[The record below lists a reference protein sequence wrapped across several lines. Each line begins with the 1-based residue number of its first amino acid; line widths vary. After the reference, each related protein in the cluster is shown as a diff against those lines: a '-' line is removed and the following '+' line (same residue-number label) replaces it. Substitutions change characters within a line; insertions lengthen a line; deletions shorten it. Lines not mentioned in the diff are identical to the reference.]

1 MRQPGARLREPAHI
15 ISELDAPRKAA
26 TVITYARFISSNP
39 APGSGPMYE
48 KYFGLTCRP
57 FDLAPDPRFIY
68 MTAQHSR
75 AVANIK
81 FALMNRD
88 SFVIITGEIGIG
100 KTTILNTVLEELG
113 PDFVTA
119 KLTHTTLSHIELL
132 QALLSEFGMPIY
144 KKKKVLLLDTLRSF
158 FLKKHEEG
166 KHVVI
171 IVDEAQNLTG
181 PALEEL
187 RLLSCIDTA
196 DRKIISIVL
205 TGQPNLD
212 DLIDA
217 PGLTQLRQRA
227 RLRQRLDALS
237 EEDTV
242 QYLQHRLAIAGGSAE
257 KIFTPEA
264 VKDVHRLTQGIPR
277 LINTLCDTALTA
289 CMVENIPTVTLEV
302 IDEVVHELR
311 WQWFEERDQ
320 HAAREQVAAASSD
333 TPGRARAARVMLMVY
348 KSGQFMEQVQA
359 SQFPFVIGRSN
370 ANDLVI
376 IDKEVSRR
384 HALIDCI
391 GGIYVVEDLNSKNG
405 ILVNHKRRPRALLR
419 SGDIIT
425 FGQIDVVFYTDRT
438 AMKDVPATGQLTS
451 NDRASGT
458 DVSPPGDFAE
468 EIEQTA
474 RRKAK
479 GVVELP

>member
-1 MRQPGARLREPAHI
+1 
-15 ISELDAPRKAA
+15 
-26 TVITYARFISSNP
+26 
-39 APGSGPMYE
+39 MYE
-48 KYFGLTCRP
+48 QHFGLTCRP
-57 FDLAPDPRFIY
+57 FDLAPDPRFMY
-68 MTAQHSR
+68 MTAQHAR
-75 AVANIK
+75 AVANMK
-81 FALMNRD
+81 FALLNGD

-100 KTTILNTVLEELG
+100 KTTILNTVLEQLG

-132 QALLSEFGMPIY
+132 QALLSEFGMPNY
-144 KKKKVLLLDTLRSF
+144 RKKKVMLLDTLRAF

-196 DRKIISIVL
+196 DRKIVSIVL

-227 RLRQRLDALS
+227 RLRQRLEALN
-237 EEDTV
+237 EEETV
-242 QYLQHRLAIAGGSAE
+242 DYLRHRLAVAGGELE
-257 KIFTPEA
+257 KIFEPDA
-264 VKDVHRLTQGIPR
+264 IKDVHRLTQGIPR

-289 CMVENIPTVTLEV
+289 CMVEDLPKVTLEV

-311 WQWFEERDQ
+311 WQWFEEREAEGER
-320 HAAREQVAAASSD
+320 AAEGQAASPPKTR
-333 TPGRARAARVMLMVY
+333 TPRVMLMVY
-348 KSGQFMEQVQA
+348 KSGQFVEQAQA
-359 SQFPFVIGRSN
+359 TQFPFVIGRSN

-391 GGIYVVEDLNSKNG
+391 GGIYVVEDLSKNG
-405 ILVNHKRRPRALLR
+405 ILVNRKRRPRALLR
-419 SGDIIT
+419 SGDIVT
-425 FGQIDVVFYTDRT
+425 FGQMDVVFYTER
-438 AMKDVPATGQLTS
+438 PASRETPAPSLAVVGE
-451 NDRASGT
+451 AGT
-458 DVSPPGDFAE
+458 PPAE
-468 EIEQTA
+468 PAEPDEIEQTA
-474 RRKAK
+474 RRRTPR
-479 GVVELP
+479 GVIEMP

>member
-1 MRQPGARLREPAHI
+1 
-15 ISELDAPRKAA
+15 
-26 TVITYARFISSNP
+26 
-39 APGSGPMYE
+39 MYE
-48 KYFGLTCRP
+48 QHFGLTCRP

-75 AVANIK
+75 AVANMK
-81 FALMNRD
+81 FALLNRD

-100 KTTILNTVLEELG
+100 KTTILNTVLEQLG

-144 KKKKVLLLDTLRSF
+144 KKKKVLLLDTLREF
-158 FLKKHEEG
+158 FLKKHAEG

-212 DLIDA
+212 DLIDS

-227 RLRQRLDALS
+227 RLRQRLEALN
-237 EEDTV
+237 EDETV
-242 QYLQHRLAIAGGSAE
+242 QYIEHRLAIAGGE
-257 KIFTPEA
+257 LKNIFEA
-264 VKDVHRLTQGIPR
+264 DAAKDIHRLTQGIPR

-289 CMVENIPTVTLEV
+289 CMVENLPKVTLEV

-311 WQWFEERDQ
+311 WQWFEERQDQ
-320 HAAREQVAAASSD
+320 DNRKAQSHGPQTVKTRTS
-333 TPGRARAARVMLMVY
+333 RVMLMVY
-348 KSGQFMEQVQA
+348 KSGQFVEQVQA
-359 SQFPFVIGRSN
+359 GEFPFVIGRSN

-391 GGIYVVEDLNSKNG
+391 GGIYVIEDLNSKNG
-405 ILVNHKRRPRALLR
+405 ILVNRKRRPRALLR
-419 SGDIIT
+419 SGDIVT
-425 FGQIDVVFYTDRT
+425 FGQVDVVFYTDR
-438 AMKDVPATGQLTS
+438 AAAQDAGGQATLAVVNETPSVGEIAAVDS
-451 NDRASGT
+451 S
-458 DVSPPGDFAE
+458 E

-474 RRKAK
+474 RRKIR
-479 GVVELP
+479 GVAELP

>member
-1 MRQPGARLREPAHI
+1 
-15 ISELDAPRKAA
+15 
-26 TVITYARFISSNP
+26 
-39 APGSGPMYE
+39 MYE
-48 KYFGLTCRP
+48 KHFGLTCRP
-57 FDLAPDPRFIY
+57 FDLAPDPRFLY

-75 AVANIK
+75 AVANVK

-119 KLTHTTLSHIELL
+119 RLTHTTLSHIELL

-144 KKKKVLLLDTLRSF
+144 KKKKVLLLDTLRAF

-171 IVDEAQNLTG
+171 IVDEAQNLTA

-212 DLIDA
+212 DLLDA

-227 RLRQRLDALS
+227 RLRQRL
-237 EEDTV
+237 EPMNEDETV
-242 QYLQHRLAIAGGSAE
+242 HYLQHRLAIAGGDLE
-257 KIFTPEA
+257 KIFEPDA
-264 VKDVHRLTQGIPR
+264 VRDVHRLTQGIPR
-277 LINTLCDTALTA
+277 LINTLCDTAMTA
-289 CMVENIPTVTLEV
+289 CMVENLPKVTLEV
-302 IDEVVHELR
+302 IDEVVNELR
-311 WQWFEERDQ
+311 WQWFEERQQPRD
-320 HAAREQVAAASSD
+320 HGPADVVEPASTPARSRG
-333 TPGRARAARVMLMVY
+333 PRAMLMVY

-391 GGIYVVEDLNSKNG
+391 GGIYVIEDLNSKNG
-405 ILVNHKRRPRALLR
+405 IMVNRKHRPRALLR
-419 SGDIIT
+419 AGDIIT

-438 AMKDVPATGQLTS
+438 GAKDAG
-451 NDRASGT
+451 
-458 DVSPPGDFAE
+458 SPPAAE
-468 EIEQTA
+468 APAPAERPTSDHADEIEQTA
-474 RRKAK
+474 RRRAR
-479 GVVELP
+479 GVAELP

>member
-1 MRQPGARLREPAHI
+1 
-15 ISELDAPRKAA
+15 
-26 TVITYARFISSNP
+26 
-39 APGSGPMYE
+39 MYE
-48 KYFGLTCRP
+48 KHFGLTCRP
-57 FDLAPDPRFIY
+57 FDLAPDPRFMY
-68 MTAQHSR
+68 MTPQHSR
-75 AVANIK
+75 AVANMK
-81 FALMNRD
+81 FALLNRD

-100 KTTILNTVLEELG
+100 KTTVLNKVLDELG

-144 KKKKVLLLDTLRSF
+144 KKKKVLLLDTLRAF

-166 KHVVI
+166 KHIVI
-171 IVDEAQNLTG
+171 IVDEAQNLTA

-227 RLRQRLDALS
+227 RLRQRLDALN
-237 EEDTV
+237 EEETV
-242 QYLQHRLAIAGGSAE
+242 DYLRHRLRIAGGQLE
-257 KIFTPEA
+257 KIFEPQA
-264 VKDVHRLTQGIPR
+264 AKDVHRLTQGIPR

-289 CMVENIPTVTLEV
+289 CMVENLPKVTLDV

-311 WQWFEERDQ
+311 WQWFEER
-320 HAAREQVAAASSD
+320 EGESD
-333 TPGRARAARVMLMVY
+333 HTRQARATGQPKSRTPRVMLMVY
-348 KSGQFMEQVQA
+348 KSGQFVEQVQA

-370 ANDLVI
+370 PNDLVI

-405 ILVNHKRRPRALLR
+405 ILVNRKRRPRALLR

-425 FGQIDVVFYTDRT
+425 FGQIDVVFY
-438 AMKDVPATGQLTS
+438 S
-451 NDRASGT
+451 DRAAAKEG
-458 DVSPPGDFAE
+458 PPQGVAAVNEKAPAAE
-468 EIEQTA
+468 AAAEDDQTAEIEQTA
-474 RRKAK
+474 RRKK
-479 GVVELP
+479 GALNVLARAPE

>member
-1 MRQPGARLREPAHI
+1 
-15 ISELDAPRKAA
+15 
-26 TVITYARFISSNP
+26 
-39 APGSGPMYE
+39 MYE
-48 KYFGLTCRP
+48 QHFGLTCRP

-81 FALMNRD
+81 FALLNRD
-88 SFVIITGEIGIG
+88 SFVIVTGEIGIG
-100 KTTILNTVLEELG
+100 KTTILNTVLEDLG
-113 PDFVTA
+113 PGYVTA

-166 KHVVI
+166 KHIVI

-196 DRKIISIVL
+196 DRKIVSIVL

-212 DLIDA
+212 DLLDA

-227 RLRQRLDALS
+227 RLRQRLEALS
-237 EEDTV
+237 EEETV
-242 QYLQHRLAIAGGSAE
+242 DYLRHRLAIAGGDLDA
-257 KIFTPEA
+257 IFEPDA
-264 VKDVHRLTQGIPR
+264 VRDIHRLTQGIPR

-289 CMVENIPTVTLEV
+289 CMVDNLPKVTLEI

-311 WQWFEERDQ
+311 WQWFEERNEKPAD
-320 HAAREQVAAASSD
+320 AAGGAGAAK
-333 TPGRARAARVMLMVY
+333 ARGARVMLMVY
-348 KSGQFMEQVQA
+348 KSGQFVEQVQA
-359 SQFPFVIGRSN
+359 GRFPFVIGRSN
-370 ANDLVI
+370 ANDLVV

-384 HALIDCI
+384 HAIIDCI

-405 ILVNHKRRPRALLR
+405 ILVNRKRRPRALLR
-419 SGDIIT
+419 SGDVIT
-425 FGQIDVVFYTDRT
+425 FGQVDVVFY
-438 AMKDVPATGQLTS
+438 S
-451 NDRASGT
+451 DRAAAKDAPTHVLAAVNEAASA
-458 DVSPPGDFAE
+458 AE
-468 EIEQTA
+468 PAAAPDTADEMEQTA
-474 RRKAK
+474 RRRNR
-479 GVVELP
+479 GVIEMP

>member
-1 MRQPGARLREPAHI
+1 
-15 ISELDAPRKAA
+15 
-26 TVITYARFISSNP
+26 
-39 APGSGPMYE
+39 MYE
-48 KYFGLTCRP
+48 QHFGLTCRP
-57 FDLAPDPRFIY
+57 FDLAPDPRFLY

-75 AVANIK
+75 AVANMK

-100 KTTILNTVLEELG
+100 KTTILNTVLQELG
-113 PDFVTA
+113 PGFVTA

-144 KKKKVLLLDTLRSF
+144 KKKKVLLLDTLRTF
-158 FLKKHEEG
+158 FLQQHQEG

-171 IVDEAQNLTG
+171 IVDEAQNLSG

-212 DLIDA
+212 DLLDA

-227 RLRQRLDALS
+227 RLRQRLEALN
-237 EEDTV
+237 EDETID
-242 QYLQHRLAIAGGSAE
+242 YLRHRLSIAGGQLDD
-257 KIFTPEA
+257 IFEPEA
-264 VKDVHRLTQGIPR
+264 VRDVHRLTQGIPR

-289 CMVENIPTVTLEV
+289 CMVESQPKVNTEI

-311 WQWFEERDQ
+311 WQWFEERKE
-320 HAAREQVAAASSD
+320 HGETAVATASQPPGSGKSTR
-333 TPGRARAARVMLMVY
+333 TPRVMLMVY
-348 KSGQFMEQVQA
+348 KAGQFVEQVQA
-359 SQFPFVIGRSN
+359 AQFPFVIGRSN
-370 ANDLVI
+370 ANDLVV

-384 HALIDCI
+384 HAIIDCI
-391 GGIYVVEDLNSKNG
+391 SGIYVVEDLNSKNG
-405 ILVNHKRRPRALLR
+405 ILVNRKRRPRALLR
-419 SGDIIT
+419 TGDVIS
-425 FGQIDVVFYTDRT
+425 FGQIDVVFYSDRAAAAKEST
-438 AMKDVPATGQLTS
+438 GQHLTVVGDHPPAAEATGIT
-451 NDRASGT
+451 A
-458 DVSPPGDFAE
+458 AE

-474 RRKAK
+474 RRRNRGA
-479 GVVELP
+479 VEVP

>member
-1 MRQPGARLREPAHI
+1 
-15 ISELDAPRKAA
+15 
-26 TVITYARFISSNP
+26 
-39 APGSGPMYE
+39 MYE
-48 KYFGLTCRP
+48 QHFGLTCRP

-75 AVANIK
+75 AVANMK
-81 FALMNRD
+81 FALLNRD

-100 KTTILNTVLEELG
+100 KTTILNTVIEELG

-119 KLTHTTLSHIELL
+119 KITHTTLSHIELL

-144 KKKKVLLLDTLRSF
+144 KKKKVLLLDTLRAF

-227 RLRQRLDALS
+227 RLRQRLEALN
-237 EEDTV
+237 EEETV
-242 QYLQHRLAIAGGSAE
+242 DYLRHRLAVAGGDLDN
-257 KIFTPEA
+257 IFEPQA
-264 VKDVHRLTQGIPR
+264 VKDIHRLTQGIPR

-289 CMVENIPTVTLEV
+289 CMVDDLPKVTLEV

-311 WQWFEERDQ
+311 WQWFEERQHQED
-320 HAAREQVAAASSD
+320 HAAQEHPASQPKAR
-333 TPGRARAARVMLMVY
+333 TPRIMLMVY
-348 KSGQFMEQVQA
+348 KSGQFVEQVQA

-384 HALIDCI
+384 HAIIDCI

-405 ILVNHKRRPRALLR
+405 ILVNRKRRPRALLR

-425 FGQIDVVFYTDRT
+425 FGQMDVVFYTDR
-438 AMKDVPATGQLTS
+438 AAAKDAPGPTLAIVGEA
-451 NDRASGT
+451 AA
-458 DVSPPGDFAE
+458 PPPEDTEADSSD

-474 RRKAK
+474 RHKKR
-479 GVVELP
+479 GIVELP